1 MAYALR
7 VRALRL
13 SDHARWPRLAVAA
26 AVVAAMALTLALSNC
41 WCDPQRWATRAVL
54 VSVAGVGFGVEL
66 AWGRWP
72 RWAFALGVALPIGW
86 LILSDNGS
94 VAPLLLLLMVGWTV
108 YSGTLRD
115 GLIAGVLAVV
125 AALGYVRF
133 DTPDRWLPW
142 LAGITA
148 TWLMMRLFVSQQ
160 HLVRQLRAAQAD
172 LERTAVA
179 AERRRIAGEI
189 HDVAAHALALTV
201 LHLTGLRL
209 RVQREGG
216 AEQLV
221 ESLAEAERLAR
232 QSLDDIRRTVGLLQD
247 QASGIAPPL
256 PGATDIRSLVD
267 QYRARG
273 LDVDLQLHG
282 QPESVPPAAG
292 LALYRIVQESL
303 ANAVKHAPG
312 SDVQV
317 QLELNGSAHL
327 TVRNAVSSAPAA
339 PADTHKG
346 HGLGGMR
353 ERARL
358 LGGSLEAGA
367 DAADGSTWL
376 VECVIPRDT
385 RP

>member
-1 MAYALR
+1 
-7 VRALRL
+7 
-13 SDHARWPRLAVAA
+13 VAA
-26 AVVAAMALTLALSNC
+26 AAIVAMALALALGNC
-41 WCDPQRWATRAVL
+41 FCDPQRWLTRLAL
-54 VSVAGVGFGVEL
+54 VSLAGLGFAVEL

-72 RWAFALGVALPIGW
+72 RWAFALSVTLPVGW
-86 LILSDNGS
+86 LIFSDNGS

-108 YSGTLRD
+108 YSGTLRE
-115 GLIAGVLAVV
+115 GLV
-125 AALGYVRF
+125 AAGLALAAVLGYIHF

-142 LAGITA
+142 LAGIAA
-148 TWLMMRLFVSQQ
+148 TWLMMRLFVTQQ
-160 HLVRQLRAAQAD
+160 HLVRQLRVAQAD

-201 LHLTGLRL
+201 LHLTGVRL

-216 AEQLV
+216 DQRLV

-256 PGATDIRSLVD
+256 PGAADIPSLVD

-273 LDVDLQLHG
+273 LDVDLKLHG
-282 QPESVPPAAG
+282 QPETIPPATG

-317 QLELNGSAHL
+317 RLELNGSAHL
-327 TVRNAVSSAPAA
+327 TVRNTVASGAFV
-339 PADTHKG
+339 DTGPG

-353 ERARL
+353 ERAQL

-367 DAADGSTWL
+367 HGPSWL
-376 VECVIPRDT
+376 VECVIPGDP